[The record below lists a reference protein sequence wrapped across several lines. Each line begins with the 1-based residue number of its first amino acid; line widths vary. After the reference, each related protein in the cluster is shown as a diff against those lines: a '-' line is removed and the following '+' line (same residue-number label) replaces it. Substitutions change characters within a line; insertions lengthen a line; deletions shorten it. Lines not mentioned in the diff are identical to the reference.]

1 MLAESFDPRLSGS
14 GKQLAIS
21 RLLNLLADDTKMD
34 EPGEKHQE
42 SPMTGA
48 FAEPTPGSS
57 KRRSRTYTGFFKAAF
72 EPCLFA
78 SLRDTRTPE
87 SRQDAIDSFSEKLR
101 TALAQGSEEK
111 FLPPAIAANA
121 YLQSESKNRAA

>member
-1 MLAESFDPRLSGS
+1 MLAESFDPRLPGS

-34 EPGEKHQE
+34 EPSEKHQE

-57 KRRSRTYTGFFKAAF
+57 KRRSNRV
-72 EPCLFA
+72 
-78 SLRDTRTPE
+78 SL
-87 SRQDAIDSFSEKLR
+87 SVCAIRVRR
-101 TALAQGSEEK
+101 TAAWM
-111 FLPPAIAANA
+111 
-121 YLQSESKNRAA
+121 